1 MKMWESRAKYI
12 EQVFGGYVD
21 WENRFYECP
30 ECGEPVYE
38 CDWDENDLCDAICP
52 ICGFDDEEGEE
63 DF

>member
-38 CDWDENDLCDAICP
+38 DDWDENELCDEICP
-52 ICGFDDEEGEE
+52 ICGFNDEEEEE

>member
-12 EQVFGGYVD
+12 ERVYGGYVD
-21 WENRFYECP
+21 WEERFYECP

-38 CDWDENDLCDAICP
+38 CDWSDTELRNEICP
-52 ICGFDDEEGEE
+52 ICGIPKEE